1 MKSYRGIFMVLASFG
16 FIAARAEAQSAL
28 DAGKQA
34 YDKGDYSKAISILE
48 DAAEKEPGNGNIEL
62 WLTRS
67 YLEAKQYDEAVKS
80 GEKAVS
86 IDAKSSVYHQWLGEV
101 YGEKADHAGMMSAYG
116 FARKTQKEFDTAVQ
130 LDEHNYDAAQDLVE
144 YDCTA
149 PGMVGGGVDKAQP
162 LIQKLMSMDAAEGNY
177 AAGNCKAAKKDY
189 AAADPEFAKALEN
202 KPKSPGRLFDI
213 GDYFVQREQADKVS
227 AVAAQG
233 ETLAP
238 KDPREKF
245 YRAVG
250 WILKGE
256 SHPEAE
262 KLLREYLQEAPERS
276 TNPSPAH
283 AHYWLGRF
291 YESQN
296 DTDKAKSEYREALKL
311 NPKFK
316 KAQDALKQ
324 IGG

>member
-1 MKSYRGIFMVLASFG
+1 MKPYHGVLLVLLSFG
-16 FIAARAEAQSAL
+16 FAAARAEGQAGL

-34 YDKGDYSKAISILE
+34 YDKGDYSKAISILK
-48 DAAEKEPGNGNIEL
+48 DAAEKEPANGDIEL
-62 WLTRS
+62 WLTKS
-67 YLEAKQYDEAVKS
+67 YLEAKQYDDAVKS

-86 IDAKSSVYHQWLGEV
+86 IDGKSSVYHQWLGEA

-162 LIQKLMSMDAAEGNY
+162 LIQKLMGMDVAEGDY
-177 AAGNCKAAKKDY
+177 ASGNCKAAKKDY
-189 AAADPEFAKALEN
+189 AGADPDFAKALDN
-202 KPKSPGRLFDI
+202 KPKVADRLFDI
-213 GDYFVQREQADKVS
+213 GDYFAQRDQGDKLL

-233 ETLAP
+233 EALAP
-238 KDPREKF
+238 KDPRSKY

-256 SHPEAE
+256 SHPETE
-262 KLLREYLQEAPERS
+262 KLLRQYLAEAPERS
-276 TNPSPAH
+276 TYPSPSN
-283 AHYWLGRF
+283 AHYWLGRM
-291 YESQN
+291 YESQK
-296 DTDKAKSEYREALKL
+296 DTDKAKTEYREALKL

-316 KAQDALKQ
+316 KAQEALKQ
-324 IGG
+324 LGG